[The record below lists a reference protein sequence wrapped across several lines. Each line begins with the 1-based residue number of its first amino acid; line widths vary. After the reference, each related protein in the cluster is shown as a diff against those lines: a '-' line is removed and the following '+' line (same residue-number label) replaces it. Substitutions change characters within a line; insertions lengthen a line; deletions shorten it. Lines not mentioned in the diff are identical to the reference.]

1 MIIELLM
8 SFGIVIGVILFII
21 MIICL
26 GVWIDNK
33 YNEIRLKIIM
43 KIGNE
48 NYENIK
54 GNIVFVIGVSAVIMV
69 FTFLTWMIIFL

>member
-26 GVWIDNK
+26 GVWVDNK

-69 FTFLTWMIIFL
+69 FTFLTWMVIFL